1 MKTYNKITHKE
12 STMSNYFN
20 RFSKRKEE
28 LESLYQELYS
38 DNPSLAELEKEME
51 AFSIVR
57 SDELKELDSKRE
69 DTLWYLN
76 RKTLALT
83 MYTDLFARDI
93 NGLIKKVPY
102 LKEMGITYLHLMPLL
117 SMPEKENDGGY
128 AVSDFNTVDEKF
140 GNNEDLASLT
150 KSLRAE
156 GISLCLDFVMNHT
169 SSEHSW
175 AKEAKMGKA
184 EYQERYLCYSDRTL
198 PDSFES
204 TVPQVFPSSAPG
216 NFTWCE
222 EMGKWVFT
230 SFYPFQWDLN
240 YKNPKVLNEM
250 LYSMLRLANLG
261 VEVFRL
267 DAVPYIWKELGTNCR
282 NLPQVHTI
290 VRLIRLV
297 LECVCPT
304 VILKGEVV
312 MAPKELAAYF
322 GTVEKPECH
331 LLYNVSTM
339 VNLWSALASQKV
351 TLLKSQVDALLSLP
365 KHCEFL
371 NYVRCHDDI
380 GWGLDEEKEREL
392 GMDPLEHKKF
402 LYNFFSGK
410 FNNSYA
416 RGELYNYDSVTQD
429 ARSCGTCA
437 SLCGIESANTEE
449 KLDKAIKRFLLM
461 YSTMYALKGFPMINS
476 GDEIGQ
482 LNDYSYANKKD
493 SRNVHRSFYV
503 WQKAERRKQKDSIE
517 YRIYNS
523 LKKLEAI
530 RVNCPLF
537 DYDAVVST
545 WNSQNEKVFALR
557 RTKGE
562 DDMLIVSNFSDKQE
576 LCKFE
581 YFIGEYKDL
590 FTGKVVVP
598 GWGFSIDSHEV
609 MYLEKVK

>member
-1 MKTYNKITHKE
+1 
-12 STMSNYFN
+12 MSNYFN

-28 LESLYQELYS
+28 IEFLYQELYS
-38 DNPSLAELEKEME
+38 DSSSLAELEKEME
-51 AFSIVR
+51 VFSIVR

-76 RKTLALT
+76 NNVLALT

-140 GNNEDLASLT
+140 GNNDDLASLT

-175 AKEAKMGKA
+175 AKEAKMGKV

-222 EMGKWVFT
+222 EMRKWVFT

-351 TLLKSQVDALLSLP
+351 TLLKSQIDAILALP

-380 GWGLDEEKEREL
+380 GWGLDEDKEREL
-392 GMDPLEHKKF
+392 GINPLEHKKF

-410 FNNSYA
+410 FDKSYA
-416 RGELYNYDSVTQD
+416 RGELYNYDAVTQD

-437 SLCGIESANTEE
+437 SLCGLESATNNEE
-449 KLDKAIKRFLLM
+449 FEKAIKRFLLM
-461 YSTMYALKGFPMINS
+461 YATMYALKGFPMINS
-476 GDEIGQ
+476 GDEIAQ
-482 LNDYSYANKKD
+482 LNDYSYTNKED
-493 SRNVHRSFYV
+493 SRNVHRSFYA
-503 WQKAERRKQKDSIE
+503 WQKAERRNTKGTLE
-517 YRIYNS
+517 YRIFNS
-523 LKKLEAI
+523 LTQIESVRA
-530 RVNCPLF
+530 NSPLF
-537 DYDAVVST
+537 DYDAIVST
-545 WNSQNEKVFALR
+545 WDSQNEKVLALR
-557 RTKGE
+557 RTKE
-562 DDMLIVSNFSDKQE
+562 KDDMLIVSNFSDKKE
-576 LCKFE
+576 FCKFE
-581 YFIGEYKDL
+581 YFVGDYRDL
-590 FTGKVVVP
+590 FTQKVVVP
-598 GWGFSIDSHEV
+598 GWGFEIESHEV
-609 MYLEKVK
+609 MYLEKLGNENINKV